1 MARPIGGS
9 KHRFAC
15 FCTSCTHFRAKWSQK
30 MPKGCPSGAQL
41 APNGAKRCQNGIH
54 LAPIWRPQTLRS
66 EYKKSIIISP
76 GIIVFSVDI
85 IHCSSNDHLAP
96 ICPPIGSQMAPRKQ
110 IGTHLATFL
119 LPKVAVQ
126 MYRRHVNQHFYSR
139 KIHFSVG
146 PFVSLQDMRLW

>member
-1 MARPIGGS
+1 MPKGVQRCPKGARICSEMPKGAQRVPQDAEG
-9 KHRFAC
+9 C
-15 FCTSCTHFRAKWSQK
+15 LGPQK

-126 MYRRHVNQHFYSR
+126 MYRRHVNLHFYSR
-139 KIHFSVG
+139 KD
-146 PFVSLQDMRLW
+146 PL